1 MLERV
6 ITKLLSLKHN
16 AISSRCQVN
25 PSIIL
30 TKMSTYIYI
39 YYHYGFQEGNQQF
52 DAIFALDFSPSCSL
66 LDHSY
71 IVGMLYILFLLT
83 FYTKLLFSYYFFTF
97 FLVVEAHLFIFAY
110 YHLEPNFLLPIT
122 FFLFMKLR
130 IYKYR
135 ETRTKKQRLD
145 T

>member
-30 TKMSTYIYI
+30 TKMSIYIYIYI

-52 DAIFALDFSPSCSL
+52 DAIFALDFAPSCSL

-97 FLVVEAHLFIFAY
+97 FLVVEAHLVIFAY
-110 YHLEPNFLLPIT
+110 YQLEPNFLLPII
-122 FFLFMKLR
+122 FFFMKLR

-135 ETRTKKQRLD
+135 KQEQRSRG
-145 T
+145 

>member
-1 MLERV
+1 MSGE
-6 ITKLLSLKHN
+6 
-16 AISSRCQVN
+16 SSN
-25 PSIIL
+25 YID
-30 TKMSTYIYI
+30 KMSIYIYIYIYI

-52 DAIFALDFSPSCSL
+52 DAIFALGFAPSCSL
-66 LDHSY
+66 LDHLY

-83 FYTKLLFSYYFFTF
+83 FYTKLLFSYYFFPF

-110 YHLEPNFLLPIT
+110 YLLEPNFLLPIT
-122 FFLFMKLR
+122 FFFMKLR

-135 ETRTKKQRLD
+135 ETRTKKQMLD